1 MYSMSKQ
8 SLLREVKKLAHPSVL
23 TMPTTEQPVNNL
35 DAKSASCRLCSGR
48 QVPAMRVKVI

>member
-23 TMPTTEQPVNNL
+23 TMPTTEGPVNNL